1 MTRKVSGRT
10 LSTIATDPREDWH
23 AGIRE
28 WCAYGR
34 SLVAE
39 PDGEVVSVI
48 IVVPPVHIGEVPPPD
63 GWKLLYGTTR
73 KDYRKVLFEGKR
85 LFDAL
90 LDRAVEPFETV
101 YAEVDPNNTSGMAGR
116 LLLRG
121 FTEETR
127 LFKLTRRAAG
137 ECDHSA

>member
-1 MTRKVSGRT
+1 MQK
-10 LSTIATDPREDWH
+10 STIPGRRQQLKRPVRRSPALKLALITGTEIDRPAHLATAFFAAQASE
-23 AGIRE
+23 E
-28 WCAYGR
+28 F
-34 SLVAE
+34 
-39 PDGEVVSVI
+39 
-48 IVVPPVHIGEVPPPD
+48 
-63 GWKLLYGTTR
+63 R
-73 KDYRKVLFEGKR
+73 KGGKR

>member
-1 MTRKVSGRT
+1 MAEAMIRAATEADAEAIYELLFAARGEIP

-63 GWKLLYGTTR
+63 GWTLRDHPQRLS
-73 KDYRKVLFEGKR
+73 EGP
-85 LFDAL
+85 
-90 LDRAVEPFETV
+90 V
-101 YAEVDPNNTSGMAGR
+101 
-116 LLLRG
+116 
-121 FTEETR
+121 
-127 LFKLTRRAAG
+127 
-137 ECDHSA
+137 